1 MKPILIVLLFA
12 VFTVLSVSVEARPGG
27 SLVSVQLHKEK
38 SITGAGFK
46 IKFVEMVED
55 SRCPTGTT
63 CIWAGNA
70 KVKIEVHGGRGGTK
84 TFELN
89 STTQPTVVNYSGFEI
104 KLMSLTPKPAV
115 NVRIDPDKY
124 LASFEVAKKEGK

>member
-1 MKPILIVLLFA
+1 MRSILTILLFA
-12 VFTVLSVSVEARPGG
+12 IFTMLAASVEARPGR

-38 SITGAGFK
+38 SVPGAGFK

-70 KVKIEVHGGRGGTK
+70 KVKIEVRGGRDGTK

-89 STTQPTVVNYSGFEI
+89 STTQPTVVNYAGYDI
-104 KLMSLTPKPAV
+104 KLMSLTPKPAA

-124 LASFEVAKKEGK
+124 LASFEVARKKGK